1 MSSAVVR
8 NRAQIDANVREEVL
22 NVPNFVTAVADA
34 PICDIVDVIVNR
46 KIDTKCMLL

>member
-1 MSSAVVR
+1 MSSAAVR

-34 PICDIVDVIVNR
+34 PICNIVVVIINR
-46 KIDTKCMLL
+46 KIHTKGMLL

>member
-22 NVPNFVTAVADA
+22 NVLNFVTAVADA
-34 PICDIVDVIVNR
+34 PICNIVVVIVNR
-46 KIDTKCMLL
+46 KIHTKRMLL

>member
-22 NVPNFVTAVADA
+22 NVLNFVTAVAVG
-34 PICDIVDVIVNR
+34 PICNIVVVIVNR
-46 KIDTKCMLL
+46 KIHTKRMLL